1 VEGAVAAAVTASAG
15 LPLADVADAAEG
27 TRGAAKL

>member
-15 LPLADVADAAEG
+15 LALDDVEQAAKG
-27 TRGAAKL
+27 TSGAAKL